1 MKCAKCVTKRRRESQ
16 QGYALLMIFLMAAI
30 IALMLYQ
37 QLPRVA
43 FESERE
49 KEQLL
54 IDRGEQYTRA
64 IQLYYLANNRTYP
77 TSIDDLEKRERRFL
91 RRRFVDPFTGKA
103 DWRIVHTNGG
113 FLTDSLVKKPPT
125 ATDGQS
131 QSASNA
137 PGSTNGATTS
147 ATNSTIASAT
157 NSTNAPTE
165 PPQINAAVL
174 QRPSDRPVTPPGFG
188 QPGVVQDPSGQPNTP
203 LPPITL
209 QPQPGQAALPPITLQ
224 PGSVNQP
231 GGLPPITLAPVG
243 GAGGQPN
250 TVNGGLNPGQVQG
263 QIPGQIPGQ
272 IAGQLQPQIPGQFQA
287 TPGQIVPPVAG
298 QVPGQFRP
306 PQGAATQFGQ
316 PAPGGLPGGM
326 PGVPPGF
333 QIDPS
338 GQLVPNSGGPGQG
351 VPGLQ
356 QGGQP
361 QGFPGQAQGI
371 PGQPFTPQPPTS
383 GPVQGSPS
391 AALNAIN
398 QLLTTPRQIG
408 TPASTPTS
416 SNQIGAIA
424 GIAST
429 HTGPSIKL
437 YKDQQ
442 KYELWEFV
450 FDPTASTMPG
460 GVPGGLVPGMTPGMT
475 PGNAPGAGG
484 PGQPGQT
491 GMGAPST
498 FAPSGTFGPGG
509 GQQPAFGP
517 NPGR

>member
-1 MKCAKCVTKRRRESQ
+1 VKCVTKRRRESQ

-64 IQLYYLANNRTYP
+64 IQLYYLANNRQYP
-77 TSIDDLEKRERRFL
+77 TSLDDLEKREKRFL

-137 PGSTNGATTS
+137 PGSTNSATTN
-147 ATNSTIASAT
+147 TT

-174 QRPSDRPVTPPGFG
+174 QRPSDRAVTPPGFG
-188 QPGVVQDPSGQPNTP
+188 QPGVAQSPSGQSPNSP

-209 QPQPGQAALPPITLQ
+209 QPQQGQAALPPITLQ
-224 PGSVNQP
+224 PGGINQP

-250 TVNGGLNPGQVQG
+250 TGLNGGLNPGQIPGQLPGQLPG
-263 QIPGQIPGQ
+263 QIPGQLPGQ
-272 IAGQLQPQIPGQFQA
+272 IAGQLQPQIPGQLQPA
-287 TPGQIVPPVAG
+287 PGQIVPPVSG

-306 PQGAATQFGQ
+306 TQGPTTQFGQ
-316 PAPGGLPGGM
+316 PAPVGLPGGI

-338 GQLVPNSGGPGQG
+338 GQLVPNPAGPAQG
-351 VPGLQ
+351 VPGLPQ
-356 QGGQP
+356 SLPSQP
-361 QGFPGQAQGI
+361 QGI
-371 PGQPFTPQPPTS
+371 PGQTFTPQPATS

-408 TPASTPTS
+408 NAASTPTGT
-416 SNQIGAIA
+416 NQIGAIA

-450 FDPTASTMPG
+450 FDPTASTLPG
-460 GVPGGLVPGMTPGMT
+460 GVPGGGVPGVTPGVT
-475 PGNAPGAGG
+475 PGSGPGAGG
-484 PGQPGQT
+484 PGQPGAA
-491 GMGAPST
+491 GMGTPST
-498 FAPSGTFGPGG
+498 FAPSGTFGPTG
-509 GQQPAFGP
+509 GQPPAFGT

>member
-1 MKCAKCVTKRRRESQ
+1 MRKVSARRRESQ
-16 QGYALLMIFLMAAI
+16 GGYALLMIFLMAAI

-64 IQLYYLANNRTYP
+64 IQLYYLANNRRYP
-77 TSIDDLEKRERRFL
+77 TSIDDLEKQEKRFL

-113 FLTDSLVKKPPT
+113 FLTDSLVQKPPT
-125 ATDGQS
+125 DSQGQLAGNTTNNNTS
-131 QSASNA
+131 IASNA
-137 PGSTNGATTS
+137 
-147 ATNSTIASAT
+147 
-157 NSTNAPTE
+157 NSTNNTTATNE
-165 PPQINAAVL
+165 PPQVNAAVL

-188 QPGVVQDPSGQPNTP
+188 QTSFGQPTFTQDPSATQPVNTP

-209 QPQPGQAALPPITLQ
+209 QPQQSQGQGALPPITLQ

-243 GAGGQPN
+243 QQGGQQN
-250 TVNGGLNPGQVQG
+250 
-263 QIPGQIPGQ
+263 PGQIPGQ
-272 IAGQLQPQIPGQFQA
+272 IAPQLP
-287 TPGQIVPPVAG
+287 G
-298 QVPGQFRP
+298 QVPGQVRN
-306 PQGAATQFGQ
+306 PQGAVPPVPGQ
-316 PAPGGLPGGM
+316 PIQGQPFQGQPGTGQPIPGGLPGAI

-333 QIDPS
+333 QIDAN
-338 GQLVPNSGGPGQG
+338 GQLVPITPPPGQG
-351 VPGLQ
+351 GIPGL
-356 QGGQP
+356 GVGTSGQT
-361 QGFPGQAQGI
+361 QSA
-371 PGQPFTPQPPTS
+371 GQPFTPQPLTAA

-391 AALNAIN
+391 AALTAIN
-398 QLLTTPRQIG
+398 QLLTTPRQVNNTPS
-408 TPASTPTS
+408 TPAVT
-416 SNQIGAIA
+416 NQIGAIA

-429 HTGPSIKL
+429 HTGPSIKV

-450 FDPTASTMPG
+450 FSPTASTIPG
-460 GVPGGLVPGMTPGMT
+460 GGAGAAPGMTPG
-475 PGNAPGAGG
+475 APGQA
-484 PGQPGQT
+484 
-491 GMGAPST
+491 GAPST
-498 FAPSGTFGPGG
+498 FGPSGTFSPGG
-509 GQQPAFGP
+509 GQQSPFGA

>member
-1 MKCAKCVTKRRRESQ
+1 MKSVTGRRRESQ

-64 IQLYYLANNRTYP
+64 IQLYYLANNRQYP
-77 TSIDDLEKRERRFL
+77 TSLDDLEKRERRFL
-91 RRRFVDPFTGKA
+91 RRRFVDPFTGK
-103 DWRIVHTNGG
+103 DEWRIIHTNGG

-125 ATDGQS
+125 ATDGRS
-131 QSASNA
+131 QSASNTS
-137 PGSTNGATTS
+137 GSTTS
-147 ATNSTIASAT
+147 TATNSTT
-157 NSTNAPTE
+157 NNTNGPTE
-165 PPQINAAVL
+165 PPQVNAAVL

-188 QPGVVQDPSGQPNTP
+188 QTVIQDPSGQQLNTA

-209 QPQPGQAALPPITLQ
+209 QPQPGQGALPPITLQ
-224 PGSVNQP
+224 PGAINQP
-231 GGLPPITLAPVG
+231 GGLPPITLAPIG
-243 GAGGQPN
+243 GPGGQQF
-250 TVNGGLNPGQVQG
+250 PGQQFPGQQVPP
-263 QIPGQIPGQ
+263 QIP
-272 IAGQLQPQIPGQFQA
+272 GQLQPQLPGQ
-287 TPGQIVPPVAG
+287 PGQVRNAQGAVAAF
-298 QVPGQFRP
+298 PGQ
-306 PQGAATQFGQ
+306 PQ
-316 PAPGGLPGGM
+316 PGLPGGI

-338 GQLVPNSGGPGQG
+338 GQLVPNPPGPGQAT
-351 VPGLQ
+351 PGL
-356 QGGQP
+356 P
-361 QGFPGQAQGI
+361 PNPPGQTQGI

-391 AALNAIN
+391 AALTAIN
-398 QLLTTPRQIG
+398 QLLTGQRQ
-408 TPASTPTS
+408 TNTAPSTTTS

-429 HTGPSIKL
+429 HKGPSIKV
-437 YKDQQ
+437 YKDQS

-450 FDPTASTMPG
+450 FDPTASTLPG
-460 GVPGGLVPGMTPGMT
+460 GGVGGMVPGVAT
-475 PGNAPGAGG
+475 PGNGPGPGG
-484 PGQPGQT
+484 PGQPGAP

-498 FAPSGTFGPGG
+498 FGPSGTFGPNG
-509 GQQPAFGP
+509 GQQPG
-517 NPGR
+517 PGR